1 MAEGDGAFYNKFKEG
16 SWDAVHNLASGGNTL
31 KITLHTG
38 YTPDI
43 DAHTVWADVS
53 GTEYGTGSGYTAGG
67 KTIANQ
73 DNTVDNANDRSKFDA
88 DDVTWTS
95 LGALTPDT
103 PSHAIMWND
112 SAASDELISYWEL
125 GTTATDGN
133 DYVLSFGANGIGLL
147 T

>member
-1 MAEGDGAFYNKFKEG
+1 MAEGDGAFYNKFKEDC
-16 SWDAVHNLASGGNTL
+16 WEKLHDLADDTIT
-31 KITLHTG
+31 ITLHTA

-53 GTEYGTGSGYTAGG
+53 ATEYGTADGYTAGG
-67 KTIANQ
+67 EVLANA
-73 DNTVDNANDRSKFDA
+73 DVTVDNANDRAVFDA
-88 DDVTWTS
+88 DDVTWSS

-103 PSHAIMWND
+103 PSHAIIWND
-112 SAASDELISYWEL
+112 SAASDELVCYITL

-133 DYVLSFGANGIGLL
+133 DYVLLFGANGIGLL